1 MKKIITLSLLLILY
15 SQNAFSKIIIFNC
28 SDILGDFYHTFRI
41 DMNKKIVD
49 GDLEFDKGSTEN
61 VVYAA
66 SYEEIEDSTYIGRLH
81 ELRLEE
87 KISYLY
93 LRDSIKKREII
104 LSRNNIHQLFKTDDT
119 VSYELKCS
127 S

>member
-87 KISYLY
+87 KISYLHLLLKLNFSLQKGIFFY
-93 LRDSIKKREII
+93 EYFTAEKKSKR
-104 LSRNNIHQLFKTDDT
+104 
-119 VSYELKCS
+119 
-127 S
+127 